1 MYCFPFIERKMR
13 SLFRKDMCRSRESRG
28 KKDSTKRVRGQKK
41 MRGTGCDAYCSRCVT
56 WSLFLF
62 LFWKKTV
69 WKLLPSHRGSV
80 LPRFRIFRTTW
91 TWRAWREHDTNH
103 GLHPIIAAPQTTYT
117 ALALRITGKK
127 NENDSVRILR
137 VCSWPTAALYRVFKH
152 YIWSSHGT
160 RKALSQFQS
169 SIHHC
174 FCFQLSWCVHVYAGE
189 QKKSITN
196 RFVCIEIDAWRCK
209 GIKVNNNLIL
219 WSVWLSGTF
228 MLYKLM
234 TRCFFSS

>member
-1 MYCFPFIERKMR
+1 MRCVLFEMYDVIIIFVPFLE
-13 SLFRKDMCRSRESRG
+13 
-28 KKDSTKRVRGQKK
+28 KK
-41 MRGTGCDAYCSRCVT
+41 MDENSFPLAS
-56 WSLFLF
+56 
-62 LFWKKTV
+62 
-69 WKLLPSHRGSV
+69 
-80 LPRFRIFRTTW
+80 RFRSFFLASESFRTTW

-103 GLHPIIAAPQTTYT
+103 GLQHPIIVAPQTTLAYT

-152 YIWSSHGT
+152 YIWSSHGA

-169 SIHHC
+169 SIRYTSL
-174 FCFQLSWCVHVYAGE
+174 FLFSTLMMRACVCE
-189 QKKSITN
+189 RTKKSITN
-196 RFVCIEIDAWRCK
+196 RFVCIEIDAWRCKCK